1 MSWEKLKLGEVCILN
16 YGKNLPASKRQD
28 GSVPVYSS
36 AGQIDFHSLPHVD
49 SEGIIIGRKGSVGK
63 IYFSDVPFFP
73 IDTSYYIIPDEK
85 YNLKFLYYNIQILG
99 LEDLNSDAAVPGLN
113 RNNAY
118 SQLINIPPLQT
129 QKRIA
134 DILSAYD
141 DLIVNNLKRIKL
153 LEQAAQNIYKEWF
166 VNMRFPGHENTPDN
180 EETGL
185 PVGWEEVLIGELF
198 NTSSGGTPSRR
209 NSNFFN
215 GKIKWFKTK
224 ELWDCLLID
233 SEEHISIDA
242 LKKSSAKMFPK
253 NTVVMAMYGATIGR
267 LAILT
272 DGGSTNQACCAFLN
286 KNKVYNH
293 HYAFHWLKSNREHIL
308 GFRMGAAQENI
319 SQSIIKE
326 LKIIKP
332 KENIVLEF
340 NKIQENNFNLTLNL
354 TKQNQK
360 LKAARDILLPRLMNR
375 TIEV

>member
-28 GSVPVYSS
+28 GIVPVYSS

-85 YNLKFLYYNIQILG
+85 YDLKFLYYNIQILG

-118 SQLINIPPLQT
+118 SQLINIPPLET

-141 DLIVNNLKRIKL
+141 GLIENNLKRIKL

-166 VNMRFPGHENTPDN
+166 VNLRFPGYENAVIN

-185 PVGWEEVLIGELF
+185 PVGWRKTKLGELVSLQQGFALNKKSRHHISEEVSKYPLLKISDLF
-198 NTSSGGTPSRR
+198 KGFESLYVKDTIPKQFLVDKHEIIFSRTGQVGHAFMGR
-209 NSNFFN
+209 KGVVYNNCFRVKPN
-215 GKIKWFKTK
+215 DK
-224 ELWDCLLID
+224 ID
-233 SEEHISIDA
+233 SLFLYQILIEPQFVSYVKG
-242 LKKSSAKMFPK
+242 L
-253 NTVVMAMYGATIGR
+253 AT
-267 LAILT
+267 
-272 DGGSTNQACCAFLN
+272 
-286 KNKVYNH
+286 
-293 HYAFHWLKSNREHIL
+293 
-308 GFRMGAAQENI
+308 GAAQPDLNHGAFK
-319 SQSIIKE
+319 SIE
-326 LKIIKP
+326 
-332 KENIVLEF
+332 IVLPTRELQDKF
-340 NKIQENNFNLTLNL
+340 SILKESNQTLKFNLIE
-354 TKQNQK
+354 QNTK